1 MSILPLSKFP
11 DDPVL
16 RQKAK
21 RVPAIDSSVLKL
33 IDDMIETMQQSKG
46 VGLAA
51 PQVGISLRLI
61 VLQMPGE
68 EPFAMVNPEIVKK
81 SGEQQVTEGCLSVP
95 GYYGELKRADKV
107 TAKGLD
113 RNGKEIRVKATG
125 LLAEALQHEI
135 DHLNGVLYIDC
146 IGETGKLY
154 QFQNKTEQK

>member
-1 MSILPLSKFP
+1 MSILPLSKYP
-11 DDPVL
+11 DDHVL
-16 RQKAK
+16 RQKAN
-21 RVPAIDSSVLKL
+21 RVPAIDSSTLKL

-46 VGLAA
+46 VGLVA

-68 EPFAMVNPEIVKK
+68 EPFVMVNPEIIKK

-113 RNGKEIRVKATG
+113 RNGKEIRIRAAG

-154 QFQNKTEQK
+154 QYQDKPKQ